1 MDVVNFFPNTRIVRP
16 SIVMKLCS
24 SDDTMFYGREEL
36 LLYMYKRLCFVEPSV
51 HYHSTLNVALFY
63 SSATQVSICNAI
75 GEGGYHQSSIKSG
88 TQ

>member
-1 MDVVNFFPNTRIVRP
+1 MDVLNFFLKTRIVRP
-16 SIVMKLCS
+16 SIIMNLCLR
-24 SDDTMFYGREEL
+24 DGKMFNGREGL
-36 LLYMYKRLCFVEPSV
+36 FLYMYKISCFVEPSA